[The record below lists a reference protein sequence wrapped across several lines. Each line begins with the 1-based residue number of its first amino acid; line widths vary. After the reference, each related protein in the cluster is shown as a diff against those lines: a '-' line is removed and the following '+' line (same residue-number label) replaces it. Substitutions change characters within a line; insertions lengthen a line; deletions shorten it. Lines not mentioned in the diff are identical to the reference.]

1 MSPMRRIESARA
13 ALVSATVARGTRPV
27 LAEDE
32 VIDLLIDIRHLCD
45 AAGLDYARCH
55 YLARGHYDHEIGRAS

>member
-1 MSPMRRIESARA
+1 MTPIRRIESARA
-13 ALVSATVARGTRPV
+13 ALTSATCARGTRPA

-55 YLARGHYDHEIGRAS
+55 YLARGHYQHEMGSAS